1 MNDQTNRNYGSGT
14 INAVGQVTGGTGI
27 DASSRTVSVTNT
39 PAAQEVAL
47 RELLAALSRLEEGIR
62 AARDLPVEVR
72 QDADQDIGSAIVA
85 LGRQPPDIERAAHKV
100 DGIRRKLEVLNPQKY
115 LPVATLVKTVLEI
128 FEKLG

>member
-1 MNDQTNRNYGSGT
+1 MNEQTNRNYGSGT

-39 PAAQEVAL
+39 PAAQEIIL
-47 RELLAALSRLEEGIR
+47 RELVGALSRLEEGIL
-62 AARDLPVEVR
+62 AARELPVEVR
-72 QDADQDIGSAIVA
+72 QDAGEDLGSAKVA
-85 LGRQPPDIERAAHKV
+85 LARHPPDVERAAHKV
-100 DGIRRKLEVLNPQKY
+100 DGIRRKLEMLHPQKY